1 MRNIDENS
9 STVERSMR
17 LLNETANE
25 LKSGNKLDQKVQKLE
40 QEVMLLRYTLSNL
53 IKTIADYSK
62 VKDQLDQLDYR
73 TLGMLFALKEG
84 PLTLTDKGNNTVS
97 IANLDTLVEDNAR
110 AARDRAFWELSE
122 RDDTEKSFTNA
133 DSEAVTE
140 QSVIV
145 LTTEC
150 NDDPDQGVFRSKIDL
165 GSQEYELFKCLVG
178 KRVGE
183 KTNMTLMGKEHE
195 VTILAIR
202 SKPNADSKQQDPA

>member
-9 STVERSMR
+9 ATVERSMR

-25 LKSGNKLDQKVQKLE
+25 LKSGNKVEQKVQKLE
-40 QEVMLLRYTLSNL
+40 QEIMLLRYTLSNL
-53 IKTIADYSK
+53 IKTIADYPR

-73 TLGMLFALKEG
+73 TLGLLFALKEG
-84 PLTLTDKGNNTVS
+84 PLKVTSNSDNTIS
-97 IANLDTLVEDNAR
+97 MSNLDDLVESNAKS
-110 AARDRAFWELSE
+110 ARDRAFWELSE
-122 RDDTEKSFTNA
+122 RDDKEKNLENA
-133 DSEAVTE
+133 DAEAAAE
-140 QSVIV
+140 QSVVI

-165 GSQEYELFKCLVG
+165 GSQEYEQFKCLVG

-183 KTNMTLMGKEHE
+183 KTSMSLMGKEHE

-202 SKPNADSKQQDPA
+202 SKPNADSKQQNPA

>member
-17 LLNETANE
+17 LLNETASE

-40 QEVMLLRYTLSNL
+40 QDIMLLRYTLSNI
-53 IKTIADYSK
+53 IKTIADYPR

-73 TLGMLFALKEG
+73 TLGLLFALKEG
-84 PLTLTDKGNNTVS
+84 PLEVTRNDDKTIAVS
-97 IANLDTLVEDNAR
+97 NLDDLVEQNAR
-110 AARDRAFWELSE
+110 SARDRTFWELSE
-122 RDDTEKSFTNA
+122 RDDKDKNLANA
-133 DSEAVTE
+133 DNQAAAE
-140 QSVIV
+140 QSVVV

-165 GSQEYELFKCLVG
+165 GSQEHEQFKCLVG
-178 KRVGE
+178 KRVGD
-183 KTNMTLMGKEHE
+183 KTGMTLMGKEHE

-202 SKPNADSKQQDPA
+202 SKTDADSKQQDPA